1 MFISFFPSGEMEEQ
15 QEQPDEITITYGSL
29 LELLLREKERGELQ
43 KLDDSFF
50 RNVVRYLKDKNAII
64 IAPNEDVFS
73 KEEKE
78 KTTTQLA
85 NIKRILKEL
94 YDRREK
100 KLMLLALEKTRE
112 PETLIDE
119 SVMLKQEKEMF
130 TAACAL
136 YTDYRHG
143 VLTNILNLK
152 TPEIESKPQPSNGKT
167 QEEPKKEPKVTKL
180 VRFLHAVPKFVGK
193 ELEEYGPFD
202 EEDIASLPFEI
213 ADVLIKKQR
222 AEEIKEE

>member
-1 MFISFFPSGEMEEQ
+1 MKEQ
-15 QEQPDEITITYGSL
+15 QEQADEITITYGSL
-29 LELLLREKERGELQ
+29 LELLLREKERGEIQ
-43 KLDDSFF
+43 KLDGSFF

-64 IAPNEDVFS
+64 VAPNEDVFS

-78 KTTTQLA
+78 KTTMQLV

-119 SVMLKQEKEMF
+119 SVMLEQEKEMF
-130 TAACAL
+130 NAACAL

-143 VLTNILNLK
+143 VLKNILNLK
-152 TPEIESKPQPSNGKT
+152 SPELAAKSQPSNGKART
-167 QEEPKKEPKVTKL
+167 EPESKPKVTKL
-180 VRFLHAVPKFVGK
+180 VRFLLAVPKFVGK

-202 EEDIASLPFEI
+202 EEDIASLPVEI